1 MNLVVENFHKGKSI
15 DFLVR
20 CFQFVCNGPF
30 ISFEGNIEIDG
41 KTFNFSVNTNEK
53 DGLSM
58 DDVQVF
64 DGPLDY
70 SEDFRFI
77 ALPKDDVAEKL
88 SLIKN
93 KITKDF
99 ISAVV
104 EECVKI
110 DNSNIDEDIERCHQD
125 IEEIKNDLARLK
137 KQKKENTVGNLE
149 KFMLGIYSKI
159 KE

>member
-1 MNLVVENFHKGKSI
+1 
-15 DFLVR
+15 
-20 CFQFVCNGPF
+20 
-30 ISFEGNIEIDG
+30 
-41 KTFNFSVNTNEK
+41 
-53 DGLSM
+53 M